1 MVFAPVLFLREREIQ
16 SVDPREGSKRQ
27 ERAREERLRRGG
39 CGKKEV
45 AGDETIEARR
55 MEGEEREGRAAR
67 KRRSA
72 SRKKGR
78 CFRNRRSA
86 PGERSREEPSIS
98 SYSVAPGAM
107 VDPPMAVAMVRL
119 TGLN

>member
-1 MVFAPVLFLREREIQ
+1 
-16 SVDPREGSKRQ
+16 
-27 ERAREERLRRGG
+27 
-39 CGKKEV
+39 
-45 AGDETIEARR
+45 

-119 TGLN
+119 AGSIKRIAMVYYYLVCIRSKYQSTRAGIKANG